1 MSTSVD
7 HAVAVLAGLPVS
19 EWNNAIEKAIA
30 LRKERERCSRD
41 LEEAE
46 RSLPH
51 KLPSSSEFSS
61 FFYMI
66 VMLIS
71 HCSHRYVKT
80 IFQQLSSH
88 IVAPRHEIT
97 G

>member
-7 HAVAVLAGLPVS
+7 HAIAVLAKLPIS
-19 EWNNAIEKAIA
+19 EWNDAIEKVFA
-30 LRKERERCSRD
+30 LRKEREGRNRD

-46 RSLPH
+46 RGLPH

-61 FFYMI
+61 LFYMI
-66 VMLIS
+66 VMLILQ
-71 HCSHRYVKT
+71 RYVKT
-80 IFQQLSSH
+80 IFQQLSSR

-97 G
+97 QHR